1 MRYCSIWHR
10 EQLPITETNKLPP
23 VEGYQILGYNN
34 PLLAENLLGY
44 AVDLQIISGDF
55 IRGTFKFQILV
66 AMLTIVLS
74 LLKIFPYFMYLKCK
88 TQLLKSKSHN
98 IK

>member
-1 MRYCSIWHR
+1 M
-10 EQLPITETNKLPP
+10 
-23 VEGYQILGYNN
+23 EGYKILGYNDL
-34 PLLAENLLGY
+34 LLAEHLLGY
-44 AVDLQIISGDF
+44 VVDLRILSGDF

-66 AMLTIVLS
+66 AILTIVLS

-88 TQLLKSKSHN
+88 TKLLKSKSHN